1 LSAQH
6 LGAYNTHQ
14 QHPAVLAGFE
24 RRTWGSDL
32 DTKIPHQAL
41 NSRIGAF
48 FAAAAVSRFS
58 GGKLPA
64 FQGMPDASSCA
75 GGELREIA
83 VLRSQSVVAR
93 NTQQCLH
100 IDFQWRCS
108 RELEISSE

>member
-14 QHPAVLAGFE
+14 QHPAGFE
-24 RRTWGSDL
+24 RRARGSDQ
-32 DTKIPHQAL
+32 DTKIPHRAL